1 MGAMSAVK
9 ESRGQRLVV
18 LVRHAK
24 AESGEDK
31 ADHDRELTGRGHRAA
46 AEAGRWLAA
55 HVPAPDLVWC
65 SSAARARQ
73 TWEGIAASV
82 SAEQVHVERALYLAS
97 AGEVVERVRTS
108 DARVMAVV
116 GHNPTMEQVLATL
129 TGELRGL
136 RPGALAV
143 VDPDRG
149 ELREMWEPARSA

>member
-1 MGAMSAVK
+1 MGAMSAAN
-9 ESRGQRLVV
+9 ESRDERLGV

-31 ADHDRELTGRGHRAA
+31 PDHDRELTGRGHRAA
-46 AEAGRWLAA
+46 AEAGRWLAE

-82 SAEQVHVERALYLAS
+82 SAERVLVERELYLAG

-108 DARVMAVV
+108 DAGVMVVV

-143 VDPDRG
+143 LDPDDR
-149 ELREMWEPARSA
+149 ELRELWEPTRSA